1 MVIFF
6 TGTGN
11 SRYVAEGIA
20 LLTNDKLV
28 SANEFIKATKTAS
41 FTSEAPYVFVS
52 PTYAW
57 RIPQIF
63 LDFIESGTFS
73 GNSSAYFLMTCGDDI
88 GSAGEFL
95 TELCGK
101 KNLDFKGVAKVL
113 MPENYVAMYDVPNKA
128 ESEQI
133 IADAD
138 RTIKTI
144 SELIKSGRALPFEK
158 KSSFANLKSRQI
170 NPIFYSLFVKAK
182 GFRVTDKCIGCGK
195 CEELCPLNNIKL
207 SDGKPIYGKD
217 CTHCM
222 ACICGCPTE
231 AIEYKKKTVGKLRYY
246 NSKSPQLDAK
256 N

>member
-1 MVIFF
+1 MVVYF

-28 SANEFIKATKTAS
+28 SANEFIKATKRTNL
-41 FTSEAPYVFVS
+41 TSEVPYVFVS

-57 RIPQIF
+57 RIPRVF
-63 LDFIESGTFS
+63 SDFIESATFC
-73 GNSSAYFLMTCGDDI
+73 GNCSAYFIMTCGDDI

-95 TELCGK
+95 TELCDK
-101 KNLDFKGVAKVL
+101 KSMSYMGVAKVL
-113 MPENYVAMYDVPNKA
+113 MPENYVALYDVPNRA
-128 ESEQI
+128 ECEQI
-133 IADAD
+133 ISAAD
-138 RTIKTI
+138 RTIKDI
-144 SELIKSGRALPFEK
+144 SEHIKNGNSLPLEK

-170 NPIFYSLFVKAK
+170 NPMFYSFFVKAK
-182 GFRVTDKCIGCGK
+182 GFRVTDKCISCGK

-207 SDGKPIYGKD
+207 TDGKPVYGEK

-231 AIEYKKKTVGKLRYY
+231 AIEYKKKTVGKPRYY
-246 NSKSPQLDAK
+246 NTKSPVDIEQL
-256 N
+256 

>member
-1 MVIFF
+1 MVVYF

-28 SANEFIKATKTAS
+28 SANEFIKAGKKANL
-41 FTSEAPYVFVS
+41 TSETPYVFVS

-57 RIPQIF
+57 RIPRVF
-63 LDFIESGTFS
+63 SDFIESGTFN
-73 GNSSAYFLMTCGDDI
+73 GACAAYFVMTCGDDI
-88 GSAGEFL
+88 GSAVEQL
-95 TELCGK
+95 IELCNK
-101 KNLDFKGVAKVL
+101 KNMKFMGVSKVL
-113 MPENYVAMYDVPNKA
+113 MPENYVAMYPVPDKS

-133 IADAD
+133 IISADKP
-138 RTIKTI
+138 IKAI
-144 SELIKSGRALPFEK
+144 SEIIKSGSTLPTEK

-182 GFRVTDKCIGCGK
+182 GFRVTDECIRCGK
-195 CEELCPLNNIKL
+195 CEEHCPLNNIRL
-207 SDGKPIYGKD
+207 CDGKPVYGEN

-246 NSKSPQLDAK
+246 NSKSPVDIV
-256 N
+256 